1 MNLFQCVPNFSEG
14 RRSDVVE
21 KIVMAMCQAAPV
33 SMADYS
39 SDVDHNRSVVTLV
52 GTAPDIQAA
61 MLAGARTAVELIDM
75 NQHEGVH
82 PRIGAVD
89 VIPVVPLGDST
100 MDEAVA
106 LAHKIGQWIASELDV
121 PVYFYED
128 CALRDHC
135 ANLAD
140 VRKGGYEG
148 LKAGKLTGKKAPD
161 LGPHE
166 LHPTAG
172 ATVVGAR
179 GPLVAYNINLATGN
193 VDIAQRIAAEVRRLR
208 DSGEGMEG
216 VKAIGLYLASRGIA
230 QVSFNLTKPDATGI
244 WEVYSFVEAEARAEG
259 VDILE
264 SELIGALSEQFLVD
278 AARKAMRFT
287 DLGPERVLEHWMRRS
302 LT

>member
-14 RRSDVVE
+14 RRSEVVE
-21 KIVMAMCQAAPV
+21 RIVSAMREAAPV
-33 SMADYS
+33 SIADYS

-52 GTAPDIQAA
+52 GMGPDVHRA
-61 MLAGARTAVELIDM
+61 MLAGARKAVELIDM
-75 NQHEGVH
+75 NQHEGAH

-100 MDEAVA
+100 IEDAIAVA
-106 LAHKIGQWIASELDV
+106 HGIAEQIASELSI
-121 PVYFYED
+121 PVYLYED
-128 CALRDHC
+128 CALRGHC
-135 ANLAD
+135 VNLAH
-140 VRKGGYEG
+140 VRKGGYEA
-148 LKAGKLTGKKAPD
+148 LKAGKLTGKRAPD

-230 QVSFNLTKPDATGI
+230 QVSFNLTKPDLTGI

-278 AARKAMRFT
+278 AARKAMQFA
-287 DLGPERVLEHWMRRS
+287 DLKPERVLEHWMR
-302 LT
+302 